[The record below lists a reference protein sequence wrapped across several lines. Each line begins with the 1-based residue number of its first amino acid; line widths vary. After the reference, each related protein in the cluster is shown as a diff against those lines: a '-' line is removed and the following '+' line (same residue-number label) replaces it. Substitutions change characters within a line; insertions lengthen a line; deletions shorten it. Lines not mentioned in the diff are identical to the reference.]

1 MLQRT
6 GMATCTSLPI
16 SSPVSGVAWV
26 WVFVFTGASASNHY
40 YFRSVWANISSAVG
54 RLQPYARNRTSV
66 TLCRYLPADH
76 ATKVRL
82 QIFARLKAVAE
93 KFHFC
98 TCTFTLAP
106 RRFFDEDVSKFIHK
120 LLPS

>member
-40 YFRSVWANISSAVG
+40 YFQSVWANISSAVG
-54 RLQPYARNRTSV
+54 RLQPYTRNRTKV

-82 QIFARLKAVAE
+82 QIFARLRPWPRNFPFA
-93 KFHFC
+93 
-98 TCTFTLAP
+98 LAP
-106 RRFFDEDVSKFIHK
+106 GE
-120 LLPS
+120 